1 MLLTKIFK
9 ICYDTVR
16 QLNKEMPWGGI
27 LRYDSKGSGCK
38 KPERR
43 ANAKSLLG
51 VLSMG
56 VTQGTKIQLIADGPG
71 EGEAVEE
78 LAALLAGDQ
87 AE

>member
-1 MLLTKIFK
+1 MYMKETVVNNQVGLHARPATFFIQKANEFK
-9 ICYDTVR
+9 SSVWVEKD
-16 QLNKEMPWGGI
+16 
-27 LRYDSKGSGCK
+27 
-38 KPERR
+38 ERR
-43 ANAKSLLG
+43 VNAKSLLG

>member
-1 MLLTKIFK
+1 M
-9 ICYDTVR
+9 
-16 QLNKEMPWGGI
+16 E
-27 LRYDSKGSGCK
+27 KG
-38 KPERR
+38 ERR

>member
-1 MLLTKIFK
+1 M
-9 ICYDTVR
+9 TV
-16 QLNKEMPWGGI
+16 KEAVVKSQNGLYARPATFFVQKANEHTWVE
-27 LRYDSKGSGCK
+27 KG
-38 KPERR
+38 ERR

>member
-1 MLLTKIFK
+1 M
-9 ICYDTVR
+9 TV
-16 QLNKEMPWGGI
+16 KEAVVKSHNGLYARPATFFVQKANEHTCSIWVE
-27 LRYDSKGSGCK
+27 KG
-38 KPERR
+38 ERR

>member
-1 MLLTKIFK
+1 M
-9 ICYDTVR
+9 TV
-16 QLNKEMPWGGI
+16 KEAVVKSQNGLYARPATFFVQKANEHTCSIWVE
-27 LRYDSKGSGCK
+27 KE
-38 KPERR
+38 ERR